1 MLTVVQVLL
10 VPLLALIGGL
20 AQGPIRCPALIFGQV
35 YSFAIPVSDANNIKL
50 VSKPTSGEIA
60 PGIRLEENGLL
71 EGKPTNAG
79 TFTFTI
85 AVLWAPWDSSELT
98 HNRLAEQP
106 GRR

>member
-1 MLTVVQVLL
+1 MIQVLL
-10 VPLLALIGGL
+10 VPLLALIEGF
-20 AQGPIRCPALIFGQV
+20 AQGPYPLPDADFGQAH
-35 YSFAIPVSDANNIKL
+35 SFAIPVSNPNNIKL
-50 VSKPTSGEIA
+50 VFKQTSGEIP
-60 PGIRLEENGLL
+60 PGIRLEENGLF